1 MARQF
6 LSGSPLSLWSPE
18 KGGFVG
24 CRVWKGGGAGVGKC
38 FHVCMS
44 ASHSTSQLAADAFQL
59 PPRKSNRGE
68 NTGKWQKERDGH
80 SYSHCHTASWPNPKS
95 KFTFVTSY
103 VGQHTIWARPLSN
116 RRLLRRSSANVLA
129 PCFCVCANYGSLYPP
144 LFLFP
149 GKGREKPCEG
159 VANADCTQMA
169 AIAIGFLCG
178 NKRCPI
184 SREIHCESPNATA
197 VVLNLMGLFNHIYFY
212 YWILWNLKVSSF
224 SFKSV
229 V

>member
-144 LFLFP
+144 SFYSQERG
-149 GKGREKPCEG
+149 GKSPVR
-159 VANADCTQMA
+159 AWLML
-169 AIAIGFLCG
+169 IAHRWQPSQSDFCVVKNVVQFRGKYIV
-178 NKRCPI
+178 
-184 SREIHCESPNATA
+184 SPR
-197 VVLNLMGLFNHIYFY
+197 MQRQ
-212 YWILWNLKVSSF
+212 WS
-224 SFKSV
+224 
-229 V
+229 